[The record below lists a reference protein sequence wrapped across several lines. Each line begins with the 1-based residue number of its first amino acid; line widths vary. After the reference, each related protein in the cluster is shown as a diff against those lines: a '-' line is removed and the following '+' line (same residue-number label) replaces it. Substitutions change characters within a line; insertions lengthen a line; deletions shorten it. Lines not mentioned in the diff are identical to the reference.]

1 MIQSSNS
8 ESTAQLVADISSKKN
23 NFSLVRIIAT
33 LVGLALIISS
43 SGTVAV
49 LAGYAPWNSDITTVV
64 WLLNL
69 DLVLALTLIA

>member
-8 ESTAQLVADISSKKN
+8 ETTAQLVADISSKKK
-23 NFSLVRIIAT
+23 NFGLVRIIAT

-43 SGTVAV
+43 SATVAV
-49 LAGYAPWNSDITTVV
+49 LAGYAPWGSDITTAV

-69 DLVLALTLIA
+69 DLVLALT